1 MSAEAQTI
9 PMLDFPAPATPQP
22 AALLAIESDGRL
34 RVRLAD
40 GRESLCDWLEGP
52 ATAGIELVPGDRLL
66 VQPPAADAPGVVLGR
81 IGRYRAPQP
90 AAVPERVVIE
100 AGQSLVLKCGEAAVE
115 LRADGKLAIRGE
127 DILLRAQRTQRIK
140 AGTVSIN

>member
-22 AALLAIESDGRL
+22 AALLAIEPDGRL
-34 RVRLAD
+34 RVCLAD
-40 GRESLCDWLEGP
+40 GRECLCDWLEGP
-52 ATAGIELVPGDRLL
+52 ATAGIELAPGDRLL
-66 VQPPAADAPGVVLGR
+66 VQPPAGDAPGVVLGR
-81 IGRYRAPQP
+81 IGRYRAPPP
-90 AAVPERVVIE
+90 APERVVIE
-100 AGQSLVLKCGEAAVE
+100 AGQSLTLKCGEAAVE